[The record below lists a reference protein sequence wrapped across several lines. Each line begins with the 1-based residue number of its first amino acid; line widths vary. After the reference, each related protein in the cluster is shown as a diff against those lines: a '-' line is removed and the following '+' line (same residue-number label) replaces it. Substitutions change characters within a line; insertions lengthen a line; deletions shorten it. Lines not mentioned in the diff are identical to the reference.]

1 MAVLYTS
8 ASTASWMARPGQ
20 GRMQMVVLC
29 FTSLT
34 AWKRNT
40 VRLDVFVW
48 LIVQIL
54 INFSQVLASYL
65 AKYFEYYLTCL
76 SVV

>member
-1 MAVLYTS
+1 M
-8 ASTASWMARPGQ
+8 
-20 GRMQMVVLC
+20 
-29 FTSLT
+29 T

-65 AKYFEYYLTCL
+65 AKYLEYYLTCMC
-76 SVV
+76 VV